1 MSDSGWAGARREIL
15 VAALLIITLTAA
27 AWMIDGAPAAGLV
40 LLICV
45 VLSLIALRA
54 VIEPHEEPVEPRN
67 SLDLGPPRSFVGFW
81 RTRSDLIDATRSLSA
96 WDQGLRP
103 RLTNLLAARLAERHG
118 ISLADEPDAARQLL
132 EAGRS
137 GRRDLW
143 TWIAPVPPAAPTA
156 EDASSPRDAS
166 SRPGIP
172 PGVLA
177 ALIDRLERL

>member
-1 MSDSGWAGARREIL
+1 MSDPGWTGARREIL

-27 AWMIDGAPAAGLV
+27 AWMTDGASAAGLV

-45 VLSLIALRA
+45 AVSLIALRA
-54 VIEPHEEPVEPRN
+54 VIEPHQEPAEPKS

-81 RTRSDLIDATRSLSA
+81 RTRSDLIDATRSLST
-96 WDQGLRP
+96 WNQELRP
-103 RLTNLLAARLAERHG
+103 RLMNLLAARLAERHG

-137 GRRDLW
+137 GRHDRW
-143 TWIAPVPPAAPTA
+143 TWIAPVASAAPAAR
-156 EDASSPRDAS
+156 DVSSSRDAS

-172 PGVLA
+172 PDVLA